1 MKLIL
6 FDCDGT
12 LFDSQHMIVAAMNRA
27 FAGAGLALP
36 ERAAV
41 LDVVGLSLEPAVARL
56 LPLATPPSEI
66 RALAQSYKS
75 AFQDLRR
82 DPANYEPLFPG
93 ARETLFAL
101 AEVPGVVLGI
111 ATGKSRRGVDV
122 LLEREELGHLFAT
135 IQTADTHPSKP
146 HPSMIMTALAET
158 GAAASSSV
166 MIGDTTYD
174 MSMARSAGMP
184 ALGVGWGYHHPD
196 ALMNAGAYRVLT
208 DYAEMPAAIEAI
220 LSAEDTEP

>member
-12 LFDSQHMIVAAMNRA
+12 LVDSQHMIVAAMNRA
-27 FAGAGLALP
+27 FSEAGLPEP
-36 ERAAV
+36 ERGAV

-56 LPLATPPSEI
+56 LPLATPASDI
-66 RALAQSYKS
+66 RALAESYKL

-93 ARETLFAL
+93 ARETLLAL
-101 AEVPGVVLGI
+101 ANKPDTVLGI
-111 ATGKSRRGVDV
+111 ATGKSHRGVDV
-122 LLEREELGHLFAT
+122 LLAREQLAHLFAT

-158 GAAASSSV
+158 GTAAHSSV

-184 ALGVGWGYHHPD
+184 ALGVGWGYHHPT

-208 DYAEMPAAIEAI
+208 DYTEMPGAIETI
-220 LSAEDTEP
+220 LSAEDVKS